1 MDVTRE
7 EDHAPGI
14 APPEKIQQQGQCR
27 YCKQYRM
34 VWAKEGTPQDELD
47 QIAEE
52 ECDCPEG
59 EPARMQTYNKNTAY
73 AWAKEKW
80 PDEGAMYAL
89 MISAIDAVTEYDVE
103 KINIAVSG
111 TTKYEMRLDKEE
123 RLIINE
129 KFTETKKK
137 RF

>member
-14 APPEKIQQQGQCR
+14 APKSRVQDQGQCR

-34 VWAKEGTPQDELD
+34 VWAAPDTPQDELD
-47 QIAEE
+47 AIAEQ
-52 ECDCPEG
+52 ECDCSEG
-59 EPARMQTYNKNTAY
+59 EAARMQTYNKNTAY
-73 AWAKEKW
+73 AWAKDKW
-80 PDEGAMYAL
+80 PDEGLMYSL
-89 MISAIDAVTEYDVE
+89 MISAIDAVVEYDVE
-103 KINIAVSG
+103 KIAITVSG
-111 TTKYEMRLDKEE
+111 TTKYDMRLDKED